1 MDAGSGLELCAVDVV
16 KVTPP
21 YDQAGITALA
31 AERVAVEILAGI
43 AASRRGG

>member
-1 MDAGSGLELCAVDVV
+1 MDAGIHITRGTSLRLA
-16 KVTPP
+16 P

-31 AERVAVEILAGI
+31 AERVAAEILAGI